1 METVLR
7 KTSGNLV
14 SCWKVP
20 SSVQT
25 WDVATYF
32 TPDIPGFLK
41 YFLDSSQQDLL
52 GLFLRQEFEGEV
64 SCLSRGISPLALL
77 LLLEK
82 KKKEKSASLRECP
95 YFLCKMIDKI
105 FISVPHRPL
114 ATT

>member
-1 METVLR
+1 M
-7 KTSGNLV
+7 

-52 GLFLRQEFEGEV
+52 GLFLHQEFEGEV

-82 KKKEKSASLRECP
+82 KKKKNQ
-95 YFLCKMIDKI
+95 
-105 FISVPHRPL
+105 PL
-114 ATT
+114 

>member
-82 KKKEKSASLRECP
+82 KKRKISL
-95 YFLCKMIDKI
+95 FKGVSL
-105 FISVPHRPL
+105 FPL
-114 ATT
+114 

>member
-1 METVLR
+1 M
-7 KTSGNLV
+7 

-32 TPDIPGFLK
+32 TPDTPGSLN
-41 YFLDSSQQDLL
+41 YFPGSSQQGLL

-77 LLLEK
+77 LLLGK
-82 KKKEKSASLRECP
+82 KNQASLRECP
-95 YFLCKMIDKI
+95 YFLCK
-105 FISVPHRPL
+105 
-114 ATT
+114 